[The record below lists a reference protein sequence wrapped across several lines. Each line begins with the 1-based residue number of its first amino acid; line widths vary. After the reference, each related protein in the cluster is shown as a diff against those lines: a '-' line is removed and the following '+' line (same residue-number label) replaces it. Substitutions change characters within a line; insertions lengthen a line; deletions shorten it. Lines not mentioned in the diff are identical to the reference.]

1 MKVITNLAGKPYL
14 VLLSAGVIAL
24 TVLAVPQFTGGKQS
38 RPINPT
44 LKMKPANI
52 EMTEGRSMLVEME
65 EAFVSLNEAASPAVV
80 HISPANGANGAPES
94 QGQGSGFVYT
104 SDGWIVTNDHV
115 VAGAKEVT
123 VTLANEK
130 QFKGTVYS
138 AEDLQIDLALV
149 KIDASG
155 LNTLTLAADKP
166 VKPGQYAIAL
176 GSPFNLADTMTIGH
190 ISAINRPGEVFDP
203 RLRANRLYSGMIQTD
218 ASINPGN
225 SGGPLLNIE
234 GEVIG
239 INSSIMS
246 STMSSAGIGFA
257 IPAKTVKVVADEII
271 QNKKFDRGLIG
282 IVVEEL
288 KPYEV
293 TDMKISGGAR
303 AQMVN
308 MDGPAFKAGLR
319 DNDVIVQV
327 DDEQITNQS
336 DLLRA
341 TYKRSPGDTVNVTYL
356 RDGKENT
363 IKVKLADPSEL
374 IEQTPQQPQ
383 PQQRQRQQQPEVP
396 DFFRQ
401 FGDPEF
407 FPQPDQPQATPETGK
422 PKLGVQVEELDENN
436 RRQFDIKDSAKGVV
450 ISVIYG
456 NSAAERSGMEQGDVI
471 QSINGTAIASINDLQ
486 QAMGKLNWGD
496 QISVKVL
503 RGGNEVTLKVRL
515 N

>member
-14 VLLSAGVIAL
+14 VLLGAGAIAL
-24 TVLAVPQFTGGKQS
+24 SVLALPQLGGG
-38 RPINPT
+38 RPSQVINPT

-65 EAFVSLNEAASPAVV
+65 EAFVSLGEAASPAVV

-94 QGQGSGFVYT
+94 MGQGSGFVYT

-130 QFKGTVYS
+130 QFKGKVYS
-138 AEDLQIDLALV
+138 AEDLQIDLAMV

-190 ISAINRPGEVFDP
+190 ISAINRPGQVFDP
-203 RLRANRLYSGMIQTD
+203 RLRAERLYSGMIQTD

-246 STMSSAGIGFA
+246 STTSSAGIGFA

-282 IVVEEL
+282 IIVEEL
-288 KPYEV
+288 KPYEI

-303 AQMVN
+303 AHMVN

-319 DNDVIVQV
+319 DNDVIVKV
-327 DDEQITNQS
+327 DDEQIMNQA

-341 TYKRSPGDTVNVTYL
+341 TYQRSPGDTVNVTYL

-363 IKVKLADPSEL
+363 IKVKLADPSVLTDEAPR
-374 IEQTPQQPQ
+374 PQQPQ
-383 PQQRQRQQQPEVP
+383 QGQQDVP

-407 FPQPDQPQATPETGK
+407 FPQPNQPQPTPDTGK
-422 PKLGVQVEELDENN
+422 PKLGVQIEELDANN
-436 RRQFDIKDSAKGVV
+436 RRQFELGENIKGVV
-450 ISVIYG
+450 VSAIYG
-456 NSAAERSGMEQGDVI
+456 NSAAERGGMKQGDVI
-471 QSINGTAIASINDLQ
+471 QSINGAAVGSITDLQ
-486 QAMGKLNWGD
+486 QAMDKLAWGD
-496 QISVKVL
+496 RISVKVL
-503 RGGNEVTLKVRL
+503 RDGAEVTLNIRL